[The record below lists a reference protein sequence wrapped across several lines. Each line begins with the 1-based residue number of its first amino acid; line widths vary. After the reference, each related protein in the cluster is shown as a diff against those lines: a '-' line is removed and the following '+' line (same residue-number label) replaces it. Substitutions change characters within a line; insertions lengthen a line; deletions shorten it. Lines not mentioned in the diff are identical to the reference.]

1 MAEAEGDRARAADL
15 VRKALAMR
23 AQDELEGAANALEA
37 ALQEDFACASAWG
50 WLGEVR
56 LRQGHTTAAIR
67 CLAEARLLN
76 PDWPRLHLWRAGLL
90 NALGRPR
97 EASLAMERARALGLP
112 RSERELPLA
121 PAKSVPRA
129 VDRRVAERPSAERF
143 EERARA
149 LRDSGLPMEAVDDYS
164 TAIALEP
171 TALRYTMRGRG
182 LFYHRHYE
190 LALLDFSRALALD
203 PRCAQA
209 YAARLEVQLCLER
222 YAEAAADARAAL
234 KISPERSEIR
244 LKLCEALAL
253 SGRRAAARKEAAG
266 LEEMGVDAATARW
279 MRGYLACLE
288 RDYRRAVPILE
299 SAAELAGSA
308 ALRERAGIHAVAAK
322 LCVGGRRAK
331 VGARGKGHLLVCGM
345 GVRPPVSLT
354 AEVVQALQSCDVV
367 YKNVSGDEVSTLV
380 RIVSRRC
387 RPVMF
392 RNPQD
397 VPRTSALL
405 LSEARRGRKVA
416 FLTFGHPLIFGPLG
430 LELLRR
436 AREEGVSCTAFS
448 AFSSIDSMLAGGG
461 QALDFCGGNYQIL
474 SVMGQDVLQ
483 GVSRLNPKLATL
495 LYFPEAQSGDGR
507 RFAGFCREL
516 LGRFPSRHP
525 MLVFGPHHEAWE
537 APARRPIE
545 ELSSISQPLLIQS
558 MVFILP
564 IIYHDNN
571 TVEET
576 LESD

>member
-1 MAEAEGDRARAADL
+1 MADAEGDRARAADL

-23 AQDELEGAANALEA
+23 AHDELEGAANALEA
-37 ALQEDFACASAWG
+37 ALQEDFACAAAWG

-67 CLAEARLLN
+67 CLAEARLLKE
-76 PDWPRLHLWRAGLL
+76 DWPRLHLWRAGLL
-90 NALGRPR
+90 NALGRPQ
-97 EASLAMERARALGLP
+97 EALLALERARTLGLP
-112 RSERELPLA
+112 SPEPELPVARPKSAVGDAVEGDLA
-121 PAKSVPRA
+121 RRA
-129 VDRRVAERPSAERF
+129 MDRRVAERPTAERF
-143 EERARA
+143 EERARG
-149 LRDSGLPMEAVDDYS
+149 LKDIGLPMEAVDDYS

-190 LALLDFSRALALD
+190 LALLDFAKALDLD

-209 YAARLEVQLCLER
+209 YCARLDVQLCLER
-222 YAEAAADARAAL
+222 YDEAAADARAAL
-234 KISPERSEIR
+234 EISPERSEIR
-244 LKLCEALAL
+244 LNLCEALAL
-253 SGRRAAARKEAAG
+253 SGRRAAARKEFEG
-266 LEEMGVDAATARW
+266 LEEKGVDAATAQW

-299 SAAELAGSA
+299 SAAEMAGSA
-308 ALRERAGIHAVAAK
+308 ALRERAGIHAVAAR
-322 LCVGGRRAK
+322 LCDGGRRPKAGAK
-331 VGARGKGHLLVCGM
+331 AKGHLFVCGM

-380 RIVSRRC
+380 RIVSLRC

-405 LSEARRGRKVA
+405 LSEARRGRRVA

-430 LELLRR
+430 LELLRS
-436 AREEGVSCTAFS
+436 AREEGISCTSFS

-461 QALDFCGGNYQIL
+461 PALDFCGGNYQIL

-525 MLVFGPHHEAWE
+525 MLVFGPHHEGWE

-545 ELSSISQPLLIQS
+545 DLPSISQPLLIQS
-558 MVFILP
+558 MVLILP
-564 IIYHDNN
+564 
-571 TVEET
+571 V
-576 LESD
+576 